1 MWAHNP
7 SVYLSAIWYFK
18 VRKDVNADV
27 AATPV
32 RRKGEE
38 PTLFVLHVSHT
49 PTHHPEEREREDG
62 GSYPF
67 KRQSKRHRLTA
78 LP

>member
-18 VRKDVNADV
+18 VRKDVSTDV
-27 AATPV
+27 ATTPV

-38 PTLFVLHVSHT
+38 LTLLCS
-49 PTHHPEEREREDG
+49 PCITHPYSPPRGEREG
-62 GSYPF
+62 
-67 KRQSKRHRLTA
+67 
-78 LP
+78 